1 MLGDRFIERLSR
13 ASTLSA
19 TDNLPENALSDLQK
33 HPTCVG
39 ALRSS
44 WYLAPATGNPYH
56 GFEQRTTV
64 IALREDFE
72 SEFPGR
78 IREMFGKDGLLSRAK
93 SFEFRAEQQRMAS
106 AVAEALAENHH
117 LVVEAGTGV
126 GKSLAYLVPA
136 VLYALREKRKAIIS
150 THTINLQEQLL
161 NKDIP
166 IVRGLLDQPFEAAL
180 LKGRQNYL
188 CPNRLD
194 RALQSQNDLFTGSQ
208 QQELL
213 RISAWSQQT
222 VTGTLS
228 DFDLEPDPVVW
239 AQICSEAHICTPK
252 TCGTTARCFYQSA
265 RKKLLT
271 ADLIVVNHTLFFLAL
286 ESIGDL
292 ENRSSGYL
300 FPNDFVI
307 FDEAHTIESVAARQI
322 GLGISQYG
330 LKQTLHRLYNP
341 KTQKGLFTLL
351 RETESVRETAET
363 CDAVDHFFEAVEDAA
378 KFGKRREYRVRN
390 PEIVPDTVSI
400 ALARVQA
407 AVIHAVKGA
416 EDEKLKSELQDLGRR
431 IREVRYGIVDFLNQ
445 TPQKHVYWIE
455 RAGKISQYLSLN
467 AAPIDISSVLNRM
480 LFPEGRTC
488 IMTSA
493 TLSVGRDD
501 LAYFRNRVGAFDS
514 EALKIGSPFDYE
526 RQMRLYVVRK
536 MPDPRDSDYE
546 TALEKW
552 ITYFLAKTKGCAF
565 VLFTNYKTMTSV
577 AQRMEAT
584 LERDYTF
591 MMQGNRESRTRML
604 DRFRKSEKGV
614 LFGTDSFWTGV
625 DVPGEALSNVII
637 TRLPFAVPDHPLI
650 EARLEHIE
658 ENGGDPF
665 TEYSL
670 PEAILK
676 LRQGVGRLIRTKT
689 DEGIIVILDN
699 RILSKAYGK
708 AFLEALPRCPME
720 VL

>member
-1 MLGDRFIERLSR
+1 M
-13 ASTLSA
+13 
-19 TDNLPENALSDLQK
+19 
-33 HPTCVG
+33 
-39 ALRSS
+39 
-44 WYLAPATGNPYH
+44 
-56 GFEQRTTV
+56 
-64 IALREDFE
+64 IALRDDFNGEDFPTE
-72 SEFPGR
+72 ILEIFSQKGVLSE
-78 IREMFGKDGLLSRAK
+78 AK
-93 SFEFRAEQQRMAS
+93 NFEFRAEQQRMAG
-106 AVAEALAENHH
+106 AVAKALTGNHH

-136 VLYALREKRKAIIS
+136 VLRALRDKRKAVIS

-161 NKDIP
+161 HKDIP
-166 IVRGLLDQPFEAAL
+166 IVRGIVGQPFEAML

-188 CPNRLD
+188 CPNRLN
-194 RALQSQNDLFTGSQ
+194 RALQSSNDLFTNSQ
-208 QQELL
+208 QQELI
-213 RISAWSQQT
+213 RIKVWSEKT
-222 VTGTLS
+222 ASGTLS
-228 DFDLEPDPVVW
+228 DFDLEPDPIVW
-239 AQICSEAHICTPK
+239 AQVCSEAHICTPK
-252 TCGTTARCFYQSA
+252 TCGATDRCFYQEA

-286 ESIGDL
+286 EGVGDP

-300 FPNDFVI
+300 FSNDFVI

-351 RETESVRETAET
+351 RATDSIRETAET
-363 CDAVDHFFEAVEDAA
+363 CEAVDRFFQVLEKTAN
-378 KFGKRREYRVRN
+378 FGKGREYRVRD

-400 ALARVQA
+400 PLARIQA
-407 AVIHAVKGA
+407 AVVDAVR
-416 EDEKLKSELQDLGRR
+416 DVNDDRLKSELQDLGRR
-431 IREVRYGIVDFLNQ
+431 IREVRYAVVDFLNQ
-445 TPQKHVYWIE
+445 TPENHVYWIE
-455 RAGKISQYLSLN
+455 RTGKISRFLSLN
-467 AAPIDISSVLNRM
+467 AAPVDIASVLSRM

-501 LAYFRNRVGAFDS
+501 LAYFRNRIGAFDAK
-514 EALKIGSPFDYE
+514 ALQIGSPFDYQH
-526 RQMRLYVVRK
+526 QMRLYVVRK

-546 TALEKW
+546 NALENW
-552 ITYFLAKTKGCAF
+552 ITYFLAKTRGSAF
-565 VLFTNYKTMTSV
+565 VLFTSYKTMSGMT
-577 AQRMEAT
+577 QRLSAA

-591 MMQGNRESRTRML
+591 MVQGSQEPRSRML
-604 DRFRKSEKGV
+604 ERFKQSENGV

-650 EARLEHIE
+650 EARLEHIQK
-658 ENGGDPF
+658 NGGDPF
-665 TEYSL
+665 SEYSL

-689 DEGIIVILDN
+689 DRGIIVILDN
-699 RILSKAYGK
+699 RILSKSYGK
-708 AFLEALPRCPME
+708 AFLDALPACPME
-720 VL
+720 VV

>member
-1 MLGDRFIERLSR
+1 
-13 ASTLSA
+13 
-19 TDNLPENALSDLQK
+19 
-33 HPTCVG
+33 
-39 ALRSS
+39 
-44 WYLAPATGNPYH
+44 
-56 GFEQRTTV
+56 
-64 IALREDFE
+64 
-72 SEFPGR
+72 
-78 IREMFGKDGLLSRAK
+78 MFGKNGLLSGAK

-136 VLYALREKRKAIIS
+136 VLYALRGKRKAIIS

-166 IVRGLLDQPFEAAL
+166 IVRGLLNQPFEAAL

-213 RISAWSQQT
+213 RIKAWSEKT
-222 VTGTLS
+222 GTGTLS
-228 DFDLEPDPVVW
+228 DFDIEPDPVVW
-239 AQICSEAHICTPK
+239 TQICSEAHICTPK
-252 TCGTTARCFYQSA
+252 TCGTTNRCFYQRA

-286 ESIGDL
+286 ESLGDL

-300 FPNDFVI
+300 FSNDFVI

-330 LKQTLHRLYNP
+330 LKQTLYRLYNP
-341 KTQKGLFTLL
+341 KTQRGLFTLL
-351 RETESVRETAET
+351 RETESARETEET
-363 CDAVDHFFEAVEDAA
+363 CQVADHFFETIEEAVN
-378 KFGKRREYRVRN
+378 FGKRREYRVRN
-390 PEIVPDTVSI
+390 PEIVPDTVST

-407 AVIHAVKGA
+407 AVIHAVKRV

-431 IREVRYGIVDFLNQ
+431 IREVRYGIADFLNQ
-445 TPQKHVYWIE
+445 TPQNHVYWIE
-455 RAGKISQYLSLN
+455 RTGKISQYLSLN

-546 TALEKW
+546 SALEKW

-565 VLFTNYKTMTSV
+565 VLFTNYKTMVSV

-604 DRFRKSEKGV
+604 DRFRKSENGV

-658 ENGGDPF
+658 QNGGDPF

-689 DEGIIVILDN
+689 DQGIIVILDN

-708 AFLEALPRCPME
+708 AFLEALPHCPVE

>member
-1 MLGDRFIERLSR
+1 L
-13 ASTLSA
+13 AS
-19 TDNLPENALSDLQK
+19 
-33 HPTCVG
+33 PTE
-39 ALRSS
+39 
-44 WYLAPATGNPYH
+44 NPYH
-56 GFEQRTTV
+56 GFKQRTTV
-64 IALREDFE
+64 IALREDFD
-72 SEFPGR
+72 SEFPKK
-78 IREMFGKDGLLSRAK
+78 IREMFGREGVLSGAK
-93 SFEFRAEQQRMAS
+93 NFEFRAEQQQMAA
-106 AVAEALAENHH
+106 AVVGALAENRH

-136 VLYALREKRKAIIS
+136 VLCALRDKRKAIIS

-161 NKDIP
+161 HKDIP

-194 RALQSQNDLFTGSQ
+194 RALQLQTDLFTGSQ

-213 RISAWSQQT
+213 RIKAWSEKT
-222 VTGTLS
+222 STGTLS
-228 DFDLEPDPVVW
+228 DFDVEPDLVVW
-239 AQICSEAHICTPK
+239 SQVCSEAHICTPK
-252 TCGTTARCFYQSA
+252 TCGTTNRCFYQSA

-300 FPNDFVI
+300 FSNDFVI

-330 LKQTLHRLYNP
+330 LKQTLQRLYNP
-341 KTQKGLFTLL
+341 KTQKGLFTFL
-351 RETESVRETAET
+351 RETESMQETAET
-363 CDAVDHFFEAVEDAA
+363 CDAVDRFFETVEQAA
-378 KFGKRREYRVRN
+378 KFNKGREYRVRN
-390 PEIVPDTVSI
+390 PEMVHDTLSG

-407 AVIHAVKGA
+407 AVISAVKRTD
-416 EDEKLKSELQDLGRR
+416 DEKLKSELQDLGRR
-431 IREVRYGIVDFLNQ
+431 IREARYGVIDFLNQ
-445 TPQKHVYWIE
+445 TPENHVYWVE
-455 RAGKISQYLSLN
+455 RTGKISQYLSLN
-467 AAPIDISSVLNRM
+467 AAPVDISSVLNRM

-501 LAYFRNRVGAFDS
+501 LAYFRNRVGAFDA
-514 EALKIGSPFDYE
+514 EALQIGSPFNYE
-526 RQMRLYVVRK
+526 QQMRLYVVRK

-546 TALEKW
+546 SALEKW

-565 VLFTNYKTMTSV
+565 VLFTSYKTMTGV
-577 AQRMEAT
+577 AQRMEAL
-584 LERDYTF
+584 LEREYTF
-591 MMQGNRESRTRML
+591 MVQGNRESRTRML
-604 DRFRKSEKGV
+604 ERFKQSENGV

-650 EARLEHIE
+650 EAKLEYIE
-658 ENGGDPF
+658 KNGGDPF
-665 TEYSL
+665 TEFSL

-699 RILSKAYGK
+699 RILSKTYGK
-708 AFLEALPRCPME
+708 AFLEALPHCPME
-720 VL
+720 VV